1 MAKRKCSA
9 AQKAVVLL
17 LAALMAITMGSS
29 SLVFAT
35 GEEAV
40 KSAPEIQK
48 GDTAVKMTGRPNA
61 STGKADVSF
70 TLTGAD
76 EDWMQAVTEVDR
88 DGTVVEKREAETGRP
103 VEDSNLKADINEYGI
118 VKTGEGKAAA
128 YTLVIDSRLFESVR
142 SAKHQ
147 VVVKA
152 TGYEDAVK
160 EVTVTSFGAHKL
172 FVRHLDKD
180 GRVVDTKTFTI
191 DEIEKLEAFKQ
202 DVLQQGICSHHGI
215 RGFRANGVALNDLF
229 KAAGMDAYWKDGAE
243 IRLRVNDADDA
254 KENDEEAQDNYMAEG
269 AFSYAFLN
277 QPRYI
282 FTDIYQDQNEKL
294 YNDLVALQDTTTKIG
309 ETTFHNYLNEDMRT
323 LLATGKK
330 QAVEPFLA
338 TEMYEND
345 LDDPKAPGTNYG
357 TTRENYGFRFFYGL
371 AMENDNM
378 VAKDETN
385 QRLAYYVY
393 GIDLQDTDI
402 HSLDRTALDSEVQ
415 KVWKMNSAD
424 YTPESWEK
432 VQKAFDA
439 AKLLVYV
446 EGLNQNVKQHWKTD
460 QAFLDKHL
468 KALKDAEAALVKV
481 KKDEPAKKPVKPV
494 VKKANPMIVAAVK
507 KTFKAKKLKKKAA
520 TFVAITVK
528 KGQGKVTMTAKPVN
542 AKAKKALKFNKGK
555 ITVAKKT
562 KKGTYKMKVTVR
574 AAGNG
579 TYKAKAVTK
588 IVTVK
593 VK

>member
-76 EDWMQAVTEVDR
+76 EDWMQAVTEVDL

-229 KAAGMDAYWKDGAE
+229 KAAGNTIGA
-243 IRLRVNDADDA
+243 RPANRVKAGMAD
-254 KENDEEAQDNYMAEG
+254 QVPAEQ
-269 AFSYAFLN
+269 
-277 QPRYI
+277 QPCLHVVI
-282 FTDIYQDQNEKL
+282 FNISC
-294 YNDLVALQDTTTKIG
+294 DLITIQSLIS
-309 ETTFHNYLNEDMRT
+309 
-323 LLATGKK
+323 
-330 QAVEPFLA
+330 
-338 TEMYEND
+338 
-345 LDDPKAPGTNYG
+345 
-357 TTRENYGFRFFYGL
+357 FYG
-371 AMENDNM
+371 
-378 VAKDETN
+378 
-385 QRLAYYVY
+385 
-393 GIDLQDTDI
+393 
-402 HSLDRTALDSEVQ
+402 
-415 KVWKMNSAD
+415 
-424 YTPESWEK
+424 
-432 VQKAFDA
+432 
-439 AKLLVYV
+439 
-446 EGLNQNVKQHWKTD
+446 D
-460 QAFLDKHL
+460 Q
-468 KALKDAEAALVKV
+468 
-481 KKDEPAKKPVKPV
+481 
-494 VKKANPMIVAAVK
+494 
-507 KTFKAKKLKKKAA
+507 
-520 TFVAITVK
+520 
-528 KGQGKVTMTAKPVN
+528 
-542 AKAKKALKFNKGK
+542 
-555 ITVAKKT
+555 KT
-562 KKGTYKMKVTVR
+562 KPR
-574 AAGNG
+574 RF
-579 TYKAKAVTK
+579 AVFSRFRKDQFIGYTF
-588 IVTVK
+588 
-593 VK
+593 